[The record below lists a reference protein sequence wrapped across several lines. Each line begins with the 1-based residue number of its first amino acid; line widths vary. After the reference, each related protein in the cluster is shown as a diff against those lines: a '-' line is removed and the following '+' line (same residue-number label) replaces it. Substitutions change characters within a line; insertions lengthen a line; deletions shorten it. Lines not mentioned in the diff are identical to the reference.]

1 MRQTKAKFSY
11 GKNETFSISLNHL
24 ISQSQ
29 QMYFTD
35 ANFPDGGDYFSI
47 RSSHWRCSVK
57 KMFLEISQNSQKY
70 TCARVSFLIKLQAS
84 QNSQKNACAS
94 VSFLIKFQ
102 AKMVSREFCEISN
115 NFFIEHLR
123 ATASVVRAKQKGKK
137 TKEKYQFNQFK
148 VVNCFLKKAPL
159 QMFNVALN
167 TFLMYAF
174 KSRHGHGL

>member
-11 GKNETFSISLNHL
+11 GKNETFSISLNYL

-70 TCARVSFLIKLQAS
+70 TCARVSFLIKLQTS
-84 QNSQKNACAS
+84 QNSQKNACAR

-102 AKMVSREFCEISN
+102 AKVVSCEFCEISK
-115 NFFIEHLR
+115 NFFIEHLC
-123 ATASVVRAKQKGKK
+123 ATASVVCKKKKGKK
-137 TKEKYQFNQFK
+137 KQKKNTNLI
-148 VVNCFLKKAPL
+148 NLKWLTVSSKKL
-159 QMFNVALN
+159 HYRCLKW
-167 TFLMYAF
+167 L
-174 KSRHGHGL
+174 

>member
-11 GKNETFSISLNHL
+11 GKNETFSISLNYL

-70 TCARVSFLIKLQAS
+70 TCARVSFLIKLQTS
-84 QNSQKNACAS
+84 QNSQKNACAR

-102 AKMVSREFCEISN
+102 AKVVSCEFCEISK
-115 NFFIEHLR
+115 NFFIEQLC
-123 ATASVVRAKQKGKK
+123 ATASVVCAKQKGKK
-137 TKEKYQFNQFK
+137 KQKKNTNLI
-148 VVNCFLKKAPL
+148 NLKWLTVSSKKL
-159 QMFNVALN
+159 HYRCLKW
-167 TFLMYAF
+167 L
-174 KSRHGHGL
+174 

>member
-47 RSSHWRCSVK
+47 RSSHWSCSVK

-70 TCARVSFLIKLQAS
+70 SCARVSFLIKLQAS
-84 QNSQKNACAS
+84 QNSQKNASAR

-102 AKMVSREFCEISN
+102 AKVVFCEFCEISK
-115 NFFIEHLR
+115 NFFIEHLC
-123 ATASVVRAKQKGKK
+123 ATASVVCAKQKGKK
-137 TKEKYQFNQFK
+137 NKRKI
-148 VVNCFLKKAPL
+148 PI
-159 QMFNVALN
+159 
-167 TFLMYAF
+167 
-174 KSRHGHGL
+174 

>member
-35 ANFPDGGDYFSI
+35 ANFPDGGDYFST
-47 RSSHWRCSVK
+47 RSSHWSCSVK

-70 TCARVSFLIKLQAS
+70 SCARVSFLIKLQAS
-84 QNSQKNACAS
+84 QNSQKNACAR

-102 AKMVSREFCEISN
+102 AKVVSCEFCEISK
-115 NFFIEHLR
+115 NFFIEQLC
-123 ATASVVRAKQKGKK
+123 ATASVVCAKQKGKK
-137 TKEKYQFNQFK
+137 KQKKNTNLI
-148 VVNCFLKKAPL
+148 NLKWLTVSSKKL
-159 QMFNVALN
+159 HYRCLKW
-167 TFLMYAF
+167 L
-174 KSRHGHGL
+174 

>member
-11 GKNETFSISLNHL
+11 GKNETFSISLNYL

-84 QNSQKNACAS
+84 QNSQKNACAR

-102 AKMVSREFCEISN
+102 AKVVSCEFCEISK
-115 NFFIEHLR
+115 NFFIEQLC
-123 ATASVVRAKQKGKK
+123 ATASVVCAKHKGKK
-137 TKEKYQFNQFK
+137 KQKKNTNLI
-148 VVNCFLKKAPL
+148 NLKRLTVSSKKL
-159 QMFNVALN
+159 HYRCLKW
-167 TFLMYAF
+167 L
-174 KSRHGHGL
+174 

>member
-11 GKNETFSISLNHL
+11 GKNETFSISLNYL

-47 RSSHWRCSVK
+47 RSSHWSCSVK

-70 TCARVSFLIKLQAS
+70 SCARVSFLIKLQAS
-84 QNSQKNACAS
+84 QNSQKNACAR

-102 AKMVSREFCEISN
+102 AKVVSCEFCEISK
-115 NFFIEHLR
+115 NFFIEQLC
-123 ATASVVRAKQKGKK
+123 ATASVVCAKQKGKK
-137 TKEKYQFNQFK
+137 KQKKNTNLI
-148 VVNCFLKKAPL
+148 NLKWLTVSSKKL
-159 QMFNVALN
+159 HYRCLKW
-167 TFLMYAF
+167 L
-174 KSRHGHGL
+174 

>member
-47 RSSHWRCSVK
+47 RSSHWSCSVK

-70 TCARVSFLIKLQAS
+70 SCARVSFLIKLQAS

-123 ATASVVRAKQKGKK
+123 ATASVVRKKK